1 MPTVFY
7 LNIKPS
13 APSRALL
20 HDARLSPAH
29 GDARSFIARG
39 ELRASFV
46 ERACIARGDA
56 ARIARLENSGEEEII
71 IGSNDAGDEARRERG
86 MLEVPVQRARVR
98 ALRRGLHPEVRESV
112 TESAG
117 EVRRRGGEDEEP
129 EERVEAA
136 RAAAEIIHRG
146 RRREHA

>member
-1 MPTVFY
+1 M
-7 LNIKPS
+7 NIKPS

-56 ARIARLENSGEEEII
+56 ARIARLENSGEEEITLI

-136 RAAAEIIHRG
+136 RAAAEIIHSG
-146 RRREHA
+146 RRREREHA

>member
-1 MPTVFY
+1 M
-7 LNIKPS
+7 NIKPS

-56 ARIARLENSGEEEII
+56 ARIARLENSGEEEITLI

-136 RAAAEIIHRG
+136 RAAAEIIHGG

>member
-1 MPTVFY
+1 M
-7 LNIKPS
+7 NIKPS

-56 ARIARLENSGEEEII
+56 ARIARLENSGEEEITLI

-136 RAAAEIIHRG
+136 RAAAEIIHCG

>member
-1 MPTVFY
+1 

-56 ARIARLENSGEEEII
+56 ARIARLENSGEEEITLI

-136 RAAAEIIHRG
+136 RAAAEIIHCG